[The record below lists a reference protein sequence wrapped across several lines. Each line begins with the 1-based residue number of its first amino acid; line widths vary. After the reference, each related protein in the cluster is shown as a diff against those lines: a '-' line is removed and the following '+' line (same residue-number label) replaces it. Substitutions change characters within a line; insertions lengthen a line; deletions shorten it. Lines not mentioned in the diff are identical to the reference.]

1 MRMTDTLPPR
11 GERVV
16 CAVSG
21 GADSM
26 CLLHLVWSQ
35 GYDVIAAHFEHG
47 IRGEESQRDAHFVET
62 WCRKHGIPFV
72 LGHGDAPG
80 YAAEN
85 GLSLEEA
92 ARELRYDFLYKTA
105 QAYGADRI
113 LTAHSLD
120 DNAETLLFNLIRGSG
135 TAGLCGIPQSRGKLL
150 RPLLHVSRAEIEAYL
165 RENEVP
171 HVEDSSN
178 ESDDYTRNL
187 IRHRVMPLLK
197 EINPRFPE
205 AAERTARLSERD
217 EAFFSA
223 LARAYLGRELKNES
237 LPLESLRALHPA
249 VASRVI
255 RTLFPG
261 LSMERCDAVLDFVRG
276 SEYGL
281 LEIPGRTLR
290 REQGRLYLRGEESA
304 SVPER
309 RLIPGE
315 SLELPELG
323 LRIETRECVYNGE
336 IHDLFKTFYLK
347 YEIVGTDLLCT
358 GRRAG
363 DSIRPKGRGV
373 RKRLSALFK
382 EAGYTRRMRDACL
395 ILRDRDGPLFVR
407 GLAVDERAVPEP
419 GERALKIMIDALCH
433 PERSEGSEKD
443 SAAFQASE

>member
-1 MRMTDTLPPR
+1 MRMTDALPPR

-105 QAYGADRI
+105 EAYGADRI

-290 REQGRLYLRGEESA
+290 REQGRLYLRGEESV

-407 GLAVDERAVPEP
+407 GLAVDERAVPES